1 MKKDKIDEI
10 VEELAKIKD
19 ELSLQAN
26 LGVAQAKDRLEELEP
41 KYEEFKE
48 KLSKIAEVA
57 GDTSQELKVAAE
69 LGIEAKDKDEIHTT
83 LQLAGEELKSA
94 YNKIKELF

>member
-1 MKKDKIDEI
+1 MQRDKIDEI

-19 ELSLQAN
+19 ELSVQAN
-26 LGVAQAKDRLEELEP
+26 LGMAEAKDRLEELEP

-57 GDTSQELKVAAE
+57 GDTAQELKVATE
-69 LGIEAKDKDEIHTT
+69 LGIEAKNKDEIHTA
-83 LQLAGEELKSA
+83 LKLAGEELKSA
-94 YNKIKELF
+94 YNKIKEIF